1 MSIQS
6 ITHVPIA
13 ESNEDQT
20 TTVPTH
26 TLEEESA
33 IREQYVQSI
42 KDSIAKGTVLKG
54 RKRVEANTL

>member
-1 MSIQS
+1 MSIHT

-42 KDSIAKGTVLKG
+42 KDSIAKGAVLKG
-54 RKRVEANTL
+54 NKRIEANAL